1 MLRSRTALGGM
12 VTAPHHLAAE
22 AGAAVLREG
31 GHAVEAAVA
40 ALSTVAV
47 VYPHMNTLGGDGF
60 WLIAEPG
67 RAPVAIDASGPA
79 ARLATL
85 ERYRARDLDAIP
97 ARGPDAAL
105 TVAGAVGGWQAAL
118 NATHHWGAPL
128 PLARLLED
136 AIRHAER
143 GVPITPGGAA
153 LTAAKRD
160 ELQPVAGFA
169 ETFLPDGLHAGAV
182 LHQPTL
188 ARTLRRLAGAGLDD
202 FYRGEL
208 ARDVAVGLEAV
219 GSPLRLADFEAFH
232 AEHVEPLALR
242 LGDAEIFDLPPPSQG
257 VASLMILALFERLG
271 VAEADGVDHIH
282 GLVEATKRA
291 FAKRDAELGDPAS
304 MRADVR
310 DWLDPG
316 SLDAEAAR
324 IDMGTAAPWPAAPD
338 GGDTVWVGAADHDG
352 RVVSVLQSAYWEY
365 GSGVVVPGT
374 GVVWQNRGA
383 AFALDDGP
391 NGLRPG
397 RRPRHTLNPA
407 LARFDDGRTL
417 VWGTM
422 GGDGQ
427 PQTQAAVFTRFARF
441 GQDLQAAIT
450 APRWLLGRTWG
461 ERSTTLKLERRIEA
475 HLCDELRIAGHPLEL
490 VDDFDDRMGHA
501 GAICVHPLGV
511 LEGAADPRA
520 DGTVATL

>member
-22 AGAAVLREG
+22 SGAAVLREG
-31 GHAVEAAVA
+31 GTAVEAAVA
-40 ALSTVAV
+40 ALATIAV
-47 VYPHMNTLGGDGF
+47 VYPHMNSLGGDGF

-67 RAPVAIDASGPA
+67 RPPVAIDAAGPA
-79 ARLATL
+79 AGLATP

-105 TVAGAVGGWQAAL
+105 TVAGAVGGWQAARD
-118 NATHHWGAPL
+118 ATRHWGAPMAT
-128 PLARLLED
+128 ARLLED

-143 GVPITPGGAA
+143 GVPVTAGGAA

-169 ETFLPDGLHAGAV
+169 ETYLPDGLHAGAI
-182 LHQPTL
+182 LHQPNL
-188 ARTLRRLAGAGLDD
+188 ARTLKRLAGAGLDD
-202 FYRGEL
+202 FYRGGL
-208 ARDVAVGLEAV
+208 AHDLAVGLEAM
-219 GSPLRLADFEAFH
+219 GSPLRRADFEAWH
-232 AEHVEPLALR
+232 PEHVEPLSLR
-242 LGDAEIFDLPPPSQG
+242 LGDAELFNMPPPSQG
-257 VASLMILALFERLG
+257 VASLMILALFDRLG
-271 VAEADGVDHIH
+271 VVEADGVDHLH

-304 MRADVR
+304 MREDVR
-310 DWLDPG
+310 DWLEAAF
-316 SLDAEAAR
+316 LDAEAAR
-324 IDMGTAAPWPAAPD
+324 IDMGSAAPWPAAMD
-338 GGDTVWVGAADHDG
+338 RGDTVWLGAADHDG
-352 RVVSVLQSAYWEY
+352 RVVSVIQSTYWEY

-417 VWGTM
+417 VYGTM

-427 PQTQAAVFTRFARF
+427 PQTQAALFTRFARF
-441 GQDLQAAIT
+441 GRDLQAAIT

-461 ERSTTLKLERRIEA
+461 ERSTTLKLEKRFAA

-490 VDDFDDRMGHA
+490 VEEFDDRMGHA

-511 LEGAADPRA
+511 LEGATDPRA
-520 DGTVATL
+520 DGTVASL

>member
-40 ALSTVAV
+40 ALATVAV
-47 VYPHMNTLGGDGF
+47 VYPHMNSLGGDGF

-67 RAPVAIDASGPA
+67 APPFAIDASGPA
-79 ARLATL
+79 AELATP
-85 ERYRARDLDAIP
+85 ERYRSRDLDAIP
-97 ARGPDAAL
+97 PRGPDAAL

-118 NATHHWGAPL
+118 AATRHWGAPL
-128 PLARLLED
+128 PLPRLLED

-143 GVPITPGGAA
+143 GVPVTRGGAA

-169 ETFLPDGLHAGAV
+169 EAFLPDGLHEGAV

-188 ARTLRRLAGAGLDD
+188 AKTLARLAGAGLED

-208 ARDVAVGLEAV
+208 ARDLAAGLEAV
-219 GSPLRLADFEAFH
+219 GSPLRAADLAAFH

-242 LGDAEIFDLPPPSQG
+242 LADGEVFTPPPPSQG
-257 VASLMILALFERLG
+257 VAAAMILGLFDRLG
-271 VAEADGVDHIH
+271 VAEADGVDHVH
-282 GLVEATKRA
+282 GIVEATKRA
-291 FAKRDAELGDPAS
+291 FAKRDAELGDPRA
-304 MRADVR
+304 MAADVR
-310 DWLDPG
+310 AWLDAAT
-316 SLDAEAAR
+316 LDAEAGR
-324 IDMGTAAPWPAAPD
+324 IDLGTAAPFPAPPG
-338 GGDTVWVGAADHDG
+338 GGDTVWIGAADRDG
-352 RVVSVLQSAYWEY
+352 RVVSVMQSTYWEY

-383 AFALDDGP
+383 AFGLDDGP

-397 RRPRHTLNPA
+397 HRPRHTLTPA

-417 VWGTM
+417 AWGAM

-427 PQTQAAVFTRFARF
+427 PQTLAAVFTRFARF
-441 GQDLQAAIT
+441 GRDLQAAIT

-461 ERSTTLKLERRIEA
+461 EHSTSLKLERRFDA

-490 VDDFDDRMGHA
+490 VGDFDDRMGHA
-501 GAICVHPLGV
+501 GAICAHPLGV
-511 LEGAADPRA
+511 LEGACDPRA